1 MMTLLSLICD
11 NPKFKALK
19 FNKDLNIVVG
29 KQLNQDQ
36 KDTINGIGKSLSL
49 EMLHY
54 MLNAGISQ
62 KMQDFLKDYGNFK
75 LSFVHDN
82 KGYVVE
88 KNFKENEWIVNDKSY
103 NKIGYA
109 NELNKIFSNTINSD
123 KISFR
128 QVFNCF
134 ARRSGHYDTL
144 RQQNIEPNDYGQRLV
159 NLFLLGVDIKLQE
172 ENHKLKEILNS
183 LKIAKK
189 ELEKYE
195 KQVPK
200 KNIKDIEDEI
210 RSTQENLNLFV
221 VAKNYNE
228 LKERANSLTKDL
240 NNIRNEIYRLQRNV
254 AIKEANLLTSENIS
268 IDLEE
273 IKNIYDEAKVFFED
287 KVLKR
292 LNEAQNFHNQ
302 LAKSRKNRI
311 SAEIDEI
318 RQRLNELERNR
329 DIIGDQRDQLLKD
342 LKNSGALEER
352 DVLKDRI
359 LTLEKE
365 KKDLEIYSVTLE
377 NFQKDKAN
385 IDYKIAEIKK
395 DTIKYMEDDRLKLD
409 IIENKFRD
417 IVKRFYNNNGG
428 SLKITMT
435 QNAKN
440 LFNIDV
446 EIPKDGSLSIGN
458 VKTFCYDVLL
468 YTLNPHILG
477 FLAHDGELFSEM
489 DKRQKATI
497 FKIILD
503 KVKSG
508 NLQYFVNIGDTSF
521 NEILNDDT
529 GILSD
534 EDKKFIESKVI
545 LQISED
551 QNTWLF
557 GQKFD

>member
-1 MMTLLSLICD
+1 MTLLSLICD
-11 NPKFKALK
+11 NPKFKALN

-29 KQLNQDQ
+29 KQLNHDQ
-36 KDTINGIGKSLSL
+36 KDTVNGIGKSLSL

-54 MLNAGISQ
+54 MLNAKIPQ
-62 KMQDFLKDYGNFK
+62 KMKDFLKDYGKFS
-75 LSFVHDN
+75 LSFIHDN
-82 KGYVVE
+82 KSYTVE
-88 KNFKENEWIVNDKSY
+88 KKFKETKWVINDNEY
-103 NKIGYA
+103 NQATYA
-109 NELNKIFSNTINSD
+109 TELNNIFSNTINSD

-134 ARRSGHYDTL
+134 ARRSGYHDTL
-144 RQQNIEPNDYGQRLV
+144 RQQGMDINDYNQRLV
-159 NLFLLGVDIKLQE
+159 NLFLLGIDTKLQE
-172 ENHKLKEILNS
+172 ENHKLKEALDS
-183 LKIAKK
+183 LKTAKK

-210 RSTQENLNLFV
+210 RSTQENLNLFI

-228 LKERANSLTKDL
+228 LKERANSLTENL
-240 NNIRNEIYRLQRNV
+240 NNIRNEIYKLQTNI
-254 AIKEANLLTSENIS
+254 ALKEKNLLTSENIS

-302 LAKSRKNRI
+302 LAKSRKDRI

-318 RQRLNELERNR
+318 RQKLKELEDER
-329 DIIGDQRDQLLKD
+329 DLIGSQRDGLLKD

-352 DVLKDRI
+352 DTLKDRI

-377 NFQKDKAN
+377 NFQKDKTD

-395 DTIKYMEDDRLKLD
+395 DTIKYIEDNKLKLD
-409 IIENKFRD
+409 AIENKFRD
-417 IVKRFYNNNGG
+417 IVKKFYNNNGG
-428 SLKITMT
+428 SLKITMA

-446 EIPKDGSLSIGN
+446 EIPKDGSFSIGN
-458 VKTFCYDVLL
+458 VKTFCYDMLL
-468 YTLNPHILG
+468 YTLNTNILG

-503 KVKSG
+503 EVRDN

-529 GILSD
+529 GILNN

>member
-1 MMTLLSLICD
+1 MTLLSLICD
-11 NPKFKALK
+11 NPRFKALK

-54 MLNAGISQ
+54 MLNSKIPQ
-62 KMQDFLKDYGNFK
+62 KMKDFLKDYGNFN
-75 LSFVHDN
+75 LSFIHDN
-82 KGYVVE
+82 KNYTVE
-88 KNFKENEWIVNDKSY
+88 KNFIENKWVINDKEY
-103 NKIGYA
+103 NKTAYA
-109 NELNKIFSNTINSD
+109 TELNNIFSNTINSD

-134 ARRSGHYDTL
+134 ARRSGYYDTL
-144 RQQNIEPNDYGQRLV
+144 RQQGMDINDYNQRLV
-159 NLFLLGVDIKLQE
+159 NLFLLGMDIKLQE
-172 ENHKLKEILNS
+172 ENYKLKNALKSLND
-183 LKIAKK
+183 AKT

-200 KNIKDIEDEI
+200 RNIKDIEDEI
-210 RSTQENLNLFV
+210 LSTQENLNRFI

-228 LKERANSLTKDL
+228 LKEHANSLTGNL
-240 NNIRNEIYRLQRNV
+240 NNIRNEIYKLQTNM
-254 AIKEANLLTSENIS
+254 AIKETNLLTSENIS

-273 IKNIYDEAKVFFED
+273 IKNIYDEAKIFFED
-287 KVLKR
+287 KVFKR
-292 LNEAQNFHNQ
+292 LNEAQAFHNQ
-302 LAKSRKNRI
+302 LAKSRKDRI

-318 RQRLNELERNR
+318 RQKLKKLEDER
-329 DIIGDQRDQLLKD
+329 DLIGSQRDGLLKD

-352 DVLKDRI
+352 DALKDRI

-377 NFQKDKAN
+377 NFQKDKTN

-395 DTIKYMEDDRLKLD
+395 DTIKYIEDNKLKLD
-409 IIENKFRD
+409 AIENKFRD
-417 IVKRFYNNNGG
+417 IVKKFYNNNGG
-428 SLKITMT
+428 SLKITMA

-468 YTLNPHILG
+468 YTLNSNILG

-503 KVKSG
+503 QIKNSS
-508 NLQYFVNIGDTSF
+508 LQYLVNIGDTSF

-529 GILSD
+529 GILND
-534 EDKKFIESKVI
+534 EDKELIKTKVI

>member
-1 MMTLLSLICD
+1 MILLSLICD
-11 NPKFKALK
+11 NPRFKALK

-29 KQLNQDQ
+29 KQLNHDQ
-36 KDTINGIGKSLSL
+36 KDTVNGIGKSLSL

-54 MLNAGISQ
+54 MLNATVSQ
-62 KMQDFLKDYGNFK
+62 KMKDFLKDYGKFS
-75 LSFVHDN
+75 LSFIHGN
-82 KGYVVE
+82 KNYTVE
-88 KNFKENEWIVNDKSY
+88 KKFGENKWNINDKKY
-103 NKIGYA
+103 NQKTYA
-109 NELNKIFSNTINSD
+109 TELNNIFSQTIKSN

-134 ARRSGHYDTL
+134 ARRSGYYDTL
-144 RQQNIEPNDYGQRLV
+144 RQQGMDINDYNQRLV
-159 NLFLLGVDIKLQE
+159 NLFLLGMDIKLQE
-172 ENHKLKEILNS
+172 ENYKLKNALKSLND
-183 LKIAKK
+183 AKT

-195 KQVPK
+195 KQAPK
-200 KNIKDIEDEI
+200 RNIKDIEDEI
-210 RSTQENLNLFV
+210 LSTQENLNRFI

-228 LKERANSLTKDL
+228 LKERANSLAGNL
-240 NNIRNEIYRLQRNV
+240 NNIRNEIYKLQTNM
-254 AIKEANLLTSENIS
+254 AIKETNLLTSENIS

-273 IKNIYDEAKVFFED
+273 IKNIYDEAKIFFED
-287 KVLKR
+287 KVFKR
-292 LNEAQNFHNQ
+292 LNEAQAFHNQ
-302 LAKSRKNRI
+302 LAKSRKDRI

-318 RQRLNELERNR
+318 RQRLKELEHDR
-329 DIIGDQRDQLLKD
+329 DMIGDQRDQLLKD

-377 NFQKDKAN
+377 NFQKDKTN

-395 DTIKYMEDDRLKLD
+395 DTIKYIEDNKLKLD
-409 IIENKFRD
+409 AIENKFRD
-417 IVKRFYNNNGG
+417 IVKKFYNNNGG

-458 VKTFCYDVLL
+458 VKTFCYDMLL
-468 YTLNPHILG
+468 YTLNPNILG

-503 KVKSG
+503 EVRDN

-529 GILSD
+529 GILND

-557 GQKFD
+557 GQKFN

>member
-1 MMTLLSLICD
+1 MILLSLICD
-11 NPKFKALK
+11 NPRFKALK

-29 KQLNQDQ
+29 KQLNHDQ
-36 KDTINGIGKSLSL
+36 KDTVNGIGKSLSL

-54 MLNAGISQ
+54 MLNATVSQ
-62 KMQDFLKDYGNFK
+62 KMKDFLKDYGKFS
-75 LSFVHDN
+75 LSFIHGN
-82 KGYVVE
+82 KNYTVE
-88 KNFKENEWIVNDKSY
+88 KKFGENKWNINDKKY
-103 NKIGYA
+103 NQKTYA
-109 NELNKIFSNTINSD
+109 TELNNIFSQTIKSN

-134 ARRSGHYDTL
+134 ARRSGYYDTL
-144 RQQNIEPNDYGQRLV
+144 RQQGMDINDYNQRLV
-159 NLFLLGVDIKLQE
+159 NLFLLGMDIKLQE
-172 ENHKLKEILNS
+172 ENYKLKNALKSLND
-183 LKIAKK
+183 AKT

-195 KQVPK
+195 KQAPK
-200 KNIKDIEDEI
+200 RNIKDIEDEI
-210 RSTQENLNLFV
+210 LSTQENLNRFI

-228 LKERANSLTKDL
+228 LKERANSLAGNL
-240 NNIRNEIYRLQRNV
+240 NNIRNEIYKLQTNM
-254 AIKEANLLTSENIS
+254 AIKETNLLTSENIS

-273 IKNIYDEAKVFFED
+273 IKNIYDEAKIFFED
-287 KVLKR
+287 KVFKM
-292 LNEAQNFHNQ
+292 LNEAQAFHNQ
-302 LAKSRKNRI
+302 LAKSRKDRI

-318 RQRLNELERNR
+318 RQRLKELEHDR
-329 DIIGDQRDQLLKD
+329 DMIGDQRDQLLKD

-377 NFQKDKAN
+377 NFQKDKTN

-395 DTIKYMEDDRLKLD
+395 DTIKYIEDNKLKLD
-409 IIENKFRD
+409 AIENKFRD
-417 IVKRFYNNNGG
+417 IVKKFYNNNGG

-458 VKTFCYDVLL
+458 VKTFCYDMLL
-468 YTLNPHILG
+468 YTLNPNILG

-503 KVKSG
+503 EVRDN

-529 GILSD
+529 GILND

-557 GQKFD
+557 GQKFN

>member
-1 MMTLLSLICD
+1 MTLLSLICD
-11 NPKFKALK
+11 NPRFKTLN

-29 KQLNQDQ
+29 KQLNQEQ

-54 MLNAGISQ
+54 MLNASISQ
-62 KMQDFLKDYGNFK
+62 KMQDFLKDYGAFK

-82 KGYVVE
+82 NGYVVE
-88 KNFKENEWIVNDKSY
+88 KNFKENKWVVNDKNY
-103 NKIGYA
+103 NKKDYA
-109 NELNKIFSNTINSD
+109 NELNKIFSNTINSN

-134 ARRSGHYDTL
+134 ARRSGYYDTL
-144 RQQNIEPNDYGQRLV
+144 RQQNMDINDYNQRLV
-159 NLFLLGVDIKLQE
+159 NLFLLGIDIKLQD
-172 ENHKLKEILNS
+172 ENHKLKEALNS
-183 LKIAKK
+183 LKTAKK
-189 ELEKYE
+189 ELENYE

-210 RSTQENLNLFV
+210 RNTQENLNQFV

-228 LKERANSLTKDL
+228 LKERANSLTENL
-240 NNIRNEIYRLQRNV
+240 NNIRNEIYKLQRSM
-254 AIKEANLLTSENIS
+254 ALKEANLATSENIN
-268 IDLEE
+268 IDIEE
-273 IKNIYDEAKVFFED
+273 IKKIYDEAKIFFED
-287 KVLKR
+287 KILKR
-292 LNEAQNFHNQ
+292 LDEAQNFHNQ
-302 LAKSRKNRI
+302 LAKSRKDRI
-311 SAEIDEI
+311 SVEIDEI
-318 RQRLNELERNR
+318 RQKLKQLEYGNEN
-329 DIIGDQRDQLLKD
+329 IGNQRDQLLKD

-352 DVLKDRI
+352 DALKDRI

-365 KKDLEIYSVTLE
+365 KKDLEIYSTTLE
-377 NFQKDKAN
+377 NFQKDKAE

-395 DTIKYMEDDRLKLD
+395 NAVKYMEDDKLKLD
-409 IIENKFRD
+409 TIENNFRD
-417 IVKRFYNNNGG
+417 IVKKFYNNNGG
-428 SLKITMT
+428 TLKITMT
-435 QNAKN
+435 QDAKN

-446 EIPKDGSLSIGN
+446 EIPKDGSFSIGN
-458 VKTFCYDVLL
+458 VKTFCYDMLL
-468 YTLNPHILG
+468 YMLNPDVLG

-508 NLQYFVNIGDTSF
+508 NLQYFVNIGDASF
-521 NEILNDDT
+521 NEILNNDT

-551 QNTWLF
+551 PHTWLF

>member
-1 MMTLLSLICD
+1 MTLLSLICD
-11 NPKFKALK
+11 NPKFKALN

-29 KQLNQDQ
+29 KQLNHDQ
-36 KDTINGIGKSLSL
+36 KDTVNGIGKSLSL

-54 MLNAGISQ
+54 MLNAKIPQ
-62 KMQDFLKDYGNFK
+62 KMKDFLKDYGNFN
-75 LSFVHDN
+75 LSFIHDN
-82 KGYVVE
+82 KNYTVE
-88 KNFKENEWIVNDKSY
+88 KNFIENKWVINDKEY
-103 NKIGYA
+103 NKTAYA
-109 NELNKIFSNTINSD
+109 TELNNIFSNTINSD

-134 ARRSGHYDTL
+134 ARRSGYYDTL
-144 RQQNIEPNDYGQRLV
+144 RQQGMDINDYNQRLV
-159 NLFLLGVDIKLQE
+159 NLFLLGMDIKLQE
-172 ENHKLKEILNS
+172 ENYKLKNALKSLND
-183 LKIAKK
+183 AKT

-200 KNIKDIEDEI
+200 RNIKDIEDEI
-210 RSTQENLNLFV
+210 LSTQENLNRFI

-228 LKERANSLTKDL
+228 LKERANSLTGNL
-240 NNIRNEIYRLQRNV
+240 NNIRNEIYKLQTNM
-254 AIKEANLLTSENIS
+254 AIKETNLLTSENIS

-273 IKNIYDEAKVFFED
+273 IKNIYDEAKIFFED
-287 KVLKR
+287 KVFKR
-292 LNEAQNFHNQ
+292 LNEAQAFHNQ
-302 LAKSRKNRI
+302 LAKSRKDRI

-318 RQRLNELERNR
+318 RQKLKELEDER
-329 DIIGDQRDQLLKD
+329 DLIGSQRDGLLKD

-352 DVLKDRI
+352 DALKDRI

-377 NFQKDKAN
+377 NFQKDKTD

-395 DTIKYMEDDRLKLD
+395 DTIKYIEDNKLKLD
-409 IIENKFRD
+409 AIENKFRD
-417 IVKRFYNNNGG
+417 IVKKFYNNNGG
-428 SLKITMT
+428 SLKITMA

-468 YTLNPHILG
+468 YTLNSNILG

-503 KVKSG
+503 QIKNSS
-508 NLQYFVNIGDTSF
+508 LQYLVNIGDTSF

-529 GILSD
+529 GILND
-534 EDKKFIESKVI
+534 EDKELIKTKVI

>member
-1 MMTLLSLICD
+1 MILLSLICD
-11 NPKFKALK
+11 NPRFKALK

-29 KQLNQDQ
+29 KQLNHDQ
-36 KDTINGIGKSLSL
+36 KDTVNGIGKSLSL

-54 MLNAGISQ
+54 MLNATVSQ
-62 KMQDFLKDYGNFK
+62 KMKDFLKDYGKFS
-75 LSFVHDN
+75 LSFIHGN
-82 KGYVVE
+82 KNYTVE
-88 KNFKENEWIVNDKSY
+88 KKFGENKWNINDKKY
-103 NKIGYA
+103 NQKTYA
-109 NELNKIFSNTINSD
+109 TELNNIFSQTIKSN

-134 ARRSGHYDTL
+134 ARRSGYYDTL
-144 RQQNIEPNDYGQRLV
+144 RQQGMDINDYNQRLV
-159 NLFLLGVDIKLQE
+159 NLFLLGMDIKLQE
-172 ENHKLKEILNS
+172 ENYKLKNALKSLND
-183 LKIAKK
+183 AKT

-195 KQVPK
+195 KQAPK
-200 KNIKDIEDEI
+200 RNIKDIEDEI
-210 RSTQENLNLFV
+210 LSTQENLNRFI

-228 LKERANSLTKDL
+228 LKERANSLTGNL
-240 NNIRNEIYRLQRNV
+240 NNIRNEIYKLQTNM
-254 AIKEANLLTSENIS
+254 AIKETNLLTSENIS

-273 IKNIYDEAKVFFED
+273 IKNIYDEAKIFFED
-287 KVLKR
+287 KVFKR
-292 LNEAQNFHNQ
+292 LNEAQAFHNQ
-302 LAKSRKNRI
+302 LAKSRKDRI

-318 RQRLNELERNR
+318 RQRLKELEHDR
-329 DIIGDQRDQLLKD
+329 DMIGDQRDQLLKD

-377 NFQKDKAN
+377 NFQKDKTN

-395 DTIKYMEDDRLKLD
+395 DTIKYIEDNKLKLD
-409 IIENKFRD
+409 AIENKFRD
-417 IVKRFYNNNGG
+417 IVKKFYNNNGG

-458 VKTFCYDVLL
+458 VKTFCYDMLL
-468 YTLNPHILG
+468 YTLNPNILG

-503 KVKSG
+503 EVRDN

-529 GILSD
+529 GILND

-557 GQKFD
+557 GQKFN

>member
-1 MMTLLSLICD
+1 MILLSLICD
-11 NPKFKALK
+11 NPRFKALK

-29 KQLNQDQ
+29 KQLNHDQ
-36 KDTINGIGKSLSL
+36 KDTVNGIGKSLSL

-54 MLNAGISQ
+54 MLNATVSQ
-62 KMQDFLKDYGNFK
+62 KMKDFLKDYGKFS
-75 LSFVHDN
+75 LSFIHGN
-82 KGYVVE
+82 KNYTVE
-88 KNFKENEWIVNDKSY
+88 KKFGENKWNINDKKY
-103 NKIGYA
+103 NQKTYA
-109 NELNKIFSNTINSD
+109 TELNNIFSQTIKSN

-134 ARRSGHYDTL
+134 ARRSGYYDTL
-144 RQQNIEPNDYGQRLV
+144 RQQGMDINDYNQRLV
-159 NLFLLGVDIKLQE
+159 NLFLLGMDIKLQE
-172 ENHKLKEILNS
+172 ENYKLKNALKSLND
-183 LKIAKK
+183 AKT

-195 KQVPK
+195 KQAPK
-200 KNIKDIEDEI
+200 RNIKDIEDEI
-210 RSTQENLNLFV
+210 LSTQENLNRFI

-228 LKERANSLTKDL
+228 LKERANSLAGNL
-240 NNIRNEIYRLQRNV
+240 NNIRNEIYKLQTNM
-254 AIKEANLLTSENIS
+254 AIKETNLLTSENIS

-273 IKNIYDEAKVFFED
+273 IKNIYDEAKIFFED
-287 KVLKR
+287 KVFKR
-292 LNEAQNFHNQ
+292 LNEAQAFHNQ
-302 LAKSRKNRI
+302 LAKSRKDRI

-318 RQRLNELERNR
+318 RQRLKELEHDR
-329 DIIGDQRDQLLKD
+329 DMIGDQRDQLLKD

-377 NFQKDKAN
+377 NFQKDKTN

-395 DTIKYMEDDRLKLD
+395 DTIKYIEDNKLKLD
-409 IIENKFRD
+409 AIENKFRD
-417 IVKRFYNNNGG
+417 IVKKFYNNNGG

-458 VKTFCYDVLL
+458 VKSFCYDMLL
-468 YTLNPHILG
+468 YTLNPNILG

-503 KVKSG
+503 EVRDN

-529 GILSD
+529 GILND

-557 GQKFD
+557 GQKFN

>member
-1 MMTLLSLICD
+1 MTLLSLICD
-11 NPKFKALK
+11 NPRFKALK

-62 KMQDFLKDYGNFK
+62 KMQDFLKEYGNFK

-82 KGYVVE
+82 RVYVVE
-88 KNFKENEWIVNDKSY
+88 KNFKENKWIINDKSY
-103 NKIGYA
+103 NKTDYT
-109 NELNKIFSNTINSD
+109 NELNKIFSNTINSN

-159 NLFLLGVDIKLQE
+159 NLFLLGIDTKLQE
-172 ENHKLKEILNS
+172 ENHKLKEALNS
-183 LKIAKK
+183 LKTAKK

-228 LKERANSLTKDL
+228 LKERANSLTENL
-240 NNIRNEIYRLQRNV
+240 NSIRNEIYKLQRNA

-287 KVLKR
+287 KILKR
-292 LNEAQNFHNQ
+292 LKEAQDFHNQ
-302 LAKSRKNRI
+302 LAKSRKDRI
-311 SAEIDEI
+311 LAEIDEI
-318 RQRLNELERNR
+318 RQRLKKLERNR
-329 DIIGDQRDQLLKD
+329 DMMGDQRDQLLKD

-352 DVLKDRI
+352 DALKDRI
-359 LTLEKE
+359 LALEKE
-365 KKDLEIYSVTLE
+365 KKDLEIYSITLE
-377 NFQKDKAN
+377 NFQKDKTN
-385 IDYKIAEIKK
+385 IDYKILEIKK
-395 DTIKYMEDDRLKLD
+395 NAIKYMEHDKIKLD
-409 IIENKFRD
+409 TIENKFRD
-417 IVKRFYNNNGG
+417 IVKRFYNNSGG
-428 SLKITMT
+428 SLKIAMT

-468 YTLNPHILG
+468 YTLNPNILG

-529 GILSD
+529 RILSD

-545 LQISED
+545 LQISEN
-551 QNTWLF
+551 QSTWLF

>member
-1 MMTLLSLICD
+1 MTLLSLICD

>member
-1 MMTLLSLICD
+1 MTLLSLICD

-103 NKIGYA
+103 NKTGYA

-159 NLFLLGVDIKLQE
+159 NLFLLGVDIRLQE
-172 ENHKLKEILNS
+172 ENHKLKETLNS

-228 LKERANSLTKDL
+228 LKERANSLTEDL

-395 DTIKYMEDDRLKLD
+395 DTIKYIEDNRIKFDA
-409 IIENKFRD
+409 IENKFRD
-417 IVKRFYNNNGG
+417 IVKKFYNNNGG

-557 GQKFD
+557 GQKFN

>member
-1 MMTLLSLICD
+1 MILLSLICD
-11 NPKFKALK
+11 NPRFKALK

-29 KQLNQDQ
+29 KQLNHDQ
-36 KDTINGIGKSLSL
+36 KDTVNGIGKSLSL

-54 MLNAGISQ
+54 MLNATVSQ
-62 KMQDFLKDYGNFK
+62 KMKDFLKDYGKFS
-75 LSFVHDN
+75 LSFIHGN
-82 KGYVVE
+82 KNYTVE
-88 KNFKENEWIVNDKSY
+88 KKFGENKWNINDKKY
-103 NKIGYA
+103 NQKTYA
-109 NELNKIFSNTINSD
+109 TELNNIFSQTIKSN

-134 ARRSGHYDTL
+134 ARRSGYYDTL
-144 RQQNIEPNDYGQRLV
+144 RQQGMDINDYNQRLV
-159 NLFLLGVDIKLQE
+159 NLFLLGMDIKLQE
-172 ENHKLKEILNS
+172 ENYKLKNVLKSLND
-183 LKIAKK
+183 AKT

-195 KQVPK
+195 KQAPK
-200 KNIKDIEDEI
+200 RNIKDIEDEI
-210 RSTQENLNLFV
+210 LSTQENLNRFI

-228 LKERANSLTKDL
+228 LKERANSLAGNL
-240 NNIRNEIYRLQRNV
+240 NNIRNEIYKLQTNM
-254 AIKEANLLTSENIS
+254 AIKETNLLTSENIS

-273 IKNIYDEAKVFFED
+273 IKNIYDEAKIFFED
-287 KVLKR
+287 KVFKR
-292 LNEAQNFHNQ
+292 LNEAQAFHNQ
-302 LAKSRKNRI
+302 LAKSRKDRI

-318 RQRLNELERNR
+318 RQRLKELEHDR
-329 DIIGDQRDQLLKD
+329 DMIGDQRDQLLKD

-377 NFQKDKAN
+377 NFQKDKTN

-395 DTIKYMEDDRLKLD
+395 DTIKYIEDNKLKLD
-409 IIENKFRD
+409 AIENKFRD
-417 IVKRFYNNNGG
+417 IVKKFYNNNGG

-458 VKTFCYDVLL
+458 VKTFCYDMLL
-468 YTLNPHILG
+468 YTLNPNILG

-503 KVKSG
+503 EVRDN

-529 GILSD
+529 GILND

-557 GQKFD
+557 GQKFN

>member
-1 MMTLLSLICD
+1 MTLLSLICD

-19 FNKDLNIVVG
+19 FNKGLNIVVG
-29 KQLNQDQ
+29 KQLNHDQ
-36 KDTINGIGKSLSL
+36 KDTVNGIGKSLSL

-54 MLNAGISQ
+54 MLNAKIPQ
-62 KMQDFLKDYGNFK
+62 KMKDFLKDYGKFS
-75 LSFVHDN
+75 LSFIHDN
-82 KGYVVE
+82 KSYTVE
-88 KNFKENEWIVNDKSY
+88 KKFKETKWVINDNEY
-103 NKIGYA
+103 NQATYA
-109 NELNKIFSNTINSD
+109 TELNNIFSNTINSNR
-123 KISFR
+123 ISFR

-134 ARRSGHYDTL
+134 ARRSGYYDTL
-144 RQQNIEPNDYGQRLV
+144 RQQGMDINDYNQRLV
-159 NLFLLGVDIKLQE
+159 NLFSLGIDTKLQE
-172 ENHKLKEILNS
+172 ENHKLKEALDS
-183 LKIAKK
+183 LKTAKK

-210 RSTQENLNLFV
+210 RSTQENLNLFI

-228 LKERANSLTKDL
+228 LKERANSLTENL
-240 NNIRNEIYRLQRNV
+240 NNIRNEIYKLQTNI
-254 AIKEANLLTSENIS
+254 ALKEKNLLTSENIS

-302 LAKSRKNRI
+302 LAKSRKDRI

-318 RQRLNELERNR
+318 RQKLKELEDER
-329 DIIGDQRDQLLKD
+329 DLIGSQRDGLLKD
-342 LKNSGALEER
+342 LKNGALEER
-352 DVLKDRI
+352 DTLKDRI

-377 NFQKDKAN
+377 NFQKDKTD

-395 DTIKYMEDDRLKLD
+395 DTIKYIEDNKLKLD
-409 IIENKFRD
+409 AIENKFRD
-417 IVKRFYNNNGG
+417 IVKKFYNNNGG
-428 SLKITMT
+428 SLKITMA

-446 EIPKDGSLSIGN
+446 EIPKDGSFSIGN
-458 VKTFCYDVLL
+458 VKTFCYDMLL
-468 YTLNPHILG
+468 YTLNTNILG

-503 KVKSG
+503 EVRDN

-529 GILSD
+529 GILNN

>member
-1 MMTLLSLICD
+1 MTLLSLICD
-11 NPKFKALK
+11 NKRFKTLN

-29 KQLNQDQ
+29 KQLNQEQ

-54 MLNAGISQ
+54 MLNASISQ
-62 KMQDFLKDYGNFK
+62 KIQEFLKDYGNFK
-75 LSFVHDN
+75 LSFIHDN
-82 KGYVVE
+82 NSYVVE
-88 KNFKENEWIVNDKSY
+88 KNFKDSKWVINDKSY
-103 NKIGYA
+103 SKKKYP
-109 NELNKIFSNTINSD
+109 NELNKIFSNTIKSN
-123 KISFR
+123 KISFK

-134 ARRSGHYDTL
+134 ARRSGYYDTL
-144 RQQNIEPNDYGQRLV
+144 RQQNMDINDYGQRLV

-172 ENHKLKEILNS
+172 ENHKLKEALNS
-183 LKIAKK
+183 LKTAKK
-189 ELEKYE
+189 ELENYE
-195 KQVPK
+195 KKAPK

-210 RSTQENLNLFV
+210 QRTQENLNQFV
-221 VAKNYNE
+221 VAKNYSE
-228 LKERANSLTKDL
+228 LKERANSLTENL
-240 NNIRNEIYRLQRNV
+240 NNIRNEIYKLQRSI
-254 AIKEANLLTSENIS
+254 ALKEANLATSENIN
-268 IDLEE
+268 IDIEE
-273 IKNIYDEAKVFFED
+273 IKKIYDEAKIFFED
-287 KVLKR
+287 KILKR
-292 LNEAQNFHNQ
+292 LDEAQNFHDQ
-302 LAKSRKNRI
+302 LAKSRKDRI

-318 RQRLNELERNR
+318 RQELKHLEDNR
-329 DIIGDQRDQLLKD
+329 ENIGNQRDQLLKD

-352 DVLKDRI
+352 DALKDRI

-365 KKDLEIYSVTLE
+365 KKDLEIYSATLE

-395 DTIKYMEDDRLKLD
+395 NAVKYMEDDKLKLD
-409 IIENKFRD
+409 TIENKFRD
-417 IVKRFYNNNGG
+417 IVKKFYNNNGG

-435 QNAKN
+435 KDAKN

>member
-1 MMTLLSLICD
+1 MTLLSLICD

-103 NKIGYA
+103 NKTGYA

-159 NLFLLGVDIKLQE
+159 NLFLLGVDIRLQE
-172 ENHKLKEILNS
+172 ENHKLKETLNS

-228 LKERANSLTKDL
+228 LKERANSLTEDL

-359 LTLEKE
+359 LKLEKE

-395 DTIKYMEDDRLKLD
+395 DTIKYIEDNRIKFDA
-409 IIENKFRD
+409 IENKFRD
-417 IVKRFYNNNGG
+417 IVKKFYNNNGG

-557 GQKFD
+557 GQKFN

>member
-1 MMTLLSLICD
+1 MTLLSLICD

-103 NKIGYA
+103 NKTGYA

-159 NLFLLGVDIKLQE
+159 NLFLLGVDIRLQE
-172 ENHKLKEILNS
+172 ENHKLKETLNS

-228 LKERANSLTKDL
+228 LKERANSLTEDL

-395 DTIKYMEDDRLKLD
+395 DTIKYIEDNRIKFDA
-409 IIENKFRD
+409 IENKFRD
-417 IVKRFYNNNGG
+417 IVKKFYNNNGG

-458 VKTFCYDVLL
+458 VKTFCYDMLL
-468 YTLNPHILG
+468 YTLNPNILG

-557 GQKFD
+557 GQKFN

>member
-1 MMTLLSLICD
+1 MILLSLICD
-11 NPKFKALK
+11 NPRFKALK

-29 KQLNQDQ
+29 KQLNHDQ
-36 KDTINGIGKSLSL
+36 KDTVNGIGKSLSL

-54 MLNAGISQ
+54 MLNATVSQ
-62 KMQDFLKDYGNFK
+62 KMKDFLKDYGKFS
-75 LSFVHDN
+75 LSFIHGN
-82 KGYVVE
+82 KNYTVE
-88 KNFKENEWIVNDKSY
+88 KKFGENKWNINDKKY
-103 NKIGYA
+103 NQKTYA
-109 NELNKIFSNTINSD
+109 TELNNIFSQTIKSN

-134 ARRSGHYDTL
+134 ARRSGYYDTL
-144 RQQNIEPNDYGQRLV
+144 RQQGMDINDYNQRLV
-159 NLFLLGVDIKLQE
+159 NLFLLGMDIKLQE
-172 ENHKLKEILNS
+172 ENYKLKNALKSLND
-183 LKIAKK
+183 AKT

-195 KQVPK
+195 KQAPK
-200 KNIKDIEDEI
+200 RNIKDIEDEI
-210 RSTQENLNLFV
+210 LSTQENLNRFI

-228 LKERANSLTKDL
+228 LKERANSLAGNL
-240 NNIRNEIYRLQRNV
+240 NNIRNEIYKLQTNM
-254 AIKEANLLTSENIS
+254 AIKETNLLTSENIS

-273 IKNIYDEAKVFFED
+273 IKNIYDEAKIFFED
-287 KVLKR
+287 KVFKR
-292 LNEAQNFHNQ
+292 LNEAQAFHNQ
-302 LAKSRKNRI
+302 LAKSRKDRI

-318 RQRLNELERNR
+318 RQRLKELEHDR
-329 DIIGDQRDQLLKD
+329 DMIGDQRDQLLKD

-377 NFQKDKAN
+377 NFQKDKTN

-395 DTIKYMEDDRLKLD
+395 DTIKYIEDNKLKLD
-409 IIENKFRD
+409 AIENKFRD
-417 IVKRFYNNNGG
+417 IVKKFYNNNGG
-428 SLKITMT
+428 SLKITMA

-468 YTLNPHILG
+468 YTLNSNILG

-503 KVKSG
+503 QIKNSS
-508 NLQYFVNIGDTSF
+508 LQYLVNIGDTSF

-529 GILSD
+529 GILND
-534 EDKKFIESKVI
+534 EDKELIKTKVI

>member
-1 MMTLLSLICD
+1 MILLSLICD
-11 NPKFKALK
+11 NPRFKALK

-29 KQLNQDQ
+29 KQLNHDQ
-36 KDTINGIGKSLSL
+36 KDTVNGIGKSLSL

-54 MLNAGISQ
+54 MLNATVSQ
-62 KMQDFLKDYGNFK
+62 KMKDFLKDYGKFS
-75 LSFVHDN
+75 LSFIHGN
-82 KGYVVE
+82 KNYTVE
-88 KNFKENEWIVNDKSY
+88 KKFGENKWNINDKKY
-103 NKIGYA
+103 NQKTYA
-109 NELNKIFSNTINSD
+109 TELNNIFSQTIKSN

-134 ARRSGHYDTL
+134 ARRSGYYDTL
-144 RQQNIEPNDYGQRLV
+144 RQQGMDINDYNQRLV
-159 NLFLLGVDIKLQE
+159 NLFLLGMDIKLQE
-172 ENHKLKEILNS
+172 ENYKLKNALKSLND
-183 LKIAKK
+183 AKT

-195 KQVPK
+195 KQAPK
-200 KNIKDIEDEI
+200 RNIKDIEDEI
-210 RSTQENLNLFV
+210 LSTQENLNRFI

-228 LKERANSLTKDL
+228 LKERANSLTGNL
-240 NNIRNEIYRLQRNV
+240 NNIRNEIYKLQTNM
-254 AIKEANLLTSENIS
+254 AIKETNLLTSENIS
-268 IDLEE
+268 IGLEE
-273 IKNIYDEAKVFFED
+273 IKNIYDEAKIFFED
-287 KVLKR
+287 KVFKR
-292 LNEAQNFHNQ
+292 LNEAQAFHNQ
-302 LAKSRKNRI
+302 LAKSRKDRI

-318 RQRLNELERNR
+318 RQRLKELEHDR
-329 DIIGDQRDQLLKD
+329 DMIGDQRDQLLKD

-377 NFQKDKAN
+377 NFQKDKTN

-395 DTIKYMEDDRLKLD
+395 DTIKYIEDNKLKLD
-409 IIENKFRD
+409 AIENKFRD
-417 IVKRFYNNNGG
+417 IVKKFYNNNGG

-458 VKTFCYDVLL
+458 VKTFCYDMLL
-468 YTLNPHILG
+468 YTLNPNILG

-503 KVKSG
+503 EVRDN

-529 GILSD
+529 GILND

-557 GQKFD
+557 GQKFN

>member
-1 MMTLLSLICD
+1 MILSSLTC
-11 NPKFKALK
+11 NNKKFKNLN
-19 FNKDLNIVVG
+19 FNRDLNIVVG
-29 KQLNQDQ
+29 KQLNQNQ
-36 KDTINGIGKSLSL
+36 KDTVNGIGKSLSL

-54 MLNAGISQ
+54 MLNAKIPQ
-62 KMQDFLKDYGNFK
+62 KMKDFLKDYGKFS
-75 LSFVHDN
+75 LSFIHN
-82 KGYVVE
+82 SKSYTVE
-88 KNFKENEWIVNDKSY
+88 KKFKDTKWVINDNEY
-103 NKIGYA
+103 NQTTYA
-109 NELNKIFSNTINSD
+109 TELNNIFSNTINSD

-134 ARRSGHYDTL
+134 ARRSGYYDTL
-144 RQQNIEPNDYGQRLV
+144 RQQGMDINDYNQRVV
-159 NLFLLGVDIKLQE
+159 NLFLLGIDIKLQE
-172 ENHKLKEILNS
+172 EHCKLKDALNS
-183 LKIAKK
+183 LNTAKT

-210 RSTQENLNLFV
+210 RSTQENLNLFI

-228 LKERANSLTKDL
+228 LKEQANSLTENL
-240 NNIRNEIYRLQRNV
+240 NNIRNEIYKLQTNI
-254 AIKEANLLTSENIS
+254 ALKEKNLLTSENIS

-302 LAKSRKNRI
+302 LAKSRKDRI
-311 SAEIDEI
+311 SAEIDDI
-318 RQRLNELERNR
+318 RQKLKELEDKR
-329 DIIGDQRDQLLKD
+329 DLIGSQRD
-342 LKNSGALEER
+342 SGALEER
-352 DVLKDRI
+352 DALKDRI

-365 KKDLEIYSVTLE
+365 KKDLEIYSSTLE
-377 NFQKDKAN
+377 KFQKDKVD
-385 IDYKIAEIKK
+385 IDYKIAEVRKNS
-395 DTIKYMEDDRLKLD
+395 IKYMENNKPNINSID
-409 IIENKFRD
+409 NKFRD

-428 SLKITMT
+428 YLNIIMT

-440 LFNIDV
+440 LFDIDL
-446 EIPKDGSLSIGN
+446 EIPKDSSLSIGN
-458 VKTFCYDVLL
+458 VKTFCYDILL
-468 YTLNPHILG
+468 YTLNPNILG

-503 KVKSG
+503 KVRGG

-529 GILSD
+529 DILSQ
-534 EDKKFIESKVI
+534 EDKEFIKSKVI
-545 LQISED
+545 LEISEE
-551 QNTWLF
+551 QSTWLF

>member
-1 MMTLLSLICD
+1 MTLLSLICD

-103 NKIGYA
+103 NKTGYA

-159 NLFLLGVDIKLQE
+159 NLFLLGVDIRLQE
-172 ENHKLKEILNS
+172 ENHKLKETLNS

-228 LKERANSLTKDL
+228 LKERANSLTEDL

-302 LAKSRKNRI
+302 LAKSRKDRI

-318 RQRLNELERNR
+318 RQKLKELEDER
-329 DIIGDQRDQLLKD
+329 DLIGSQRDGLLKD

-352 DVLKDRI
+352 DTLKDRI

-377 NFQKDKAN
+377 NFQKDKTD

-395 DTIKYMEDDRLKLD
+395 DTIKYIEDNKLKLD
-409 IIENKFRD
+409 AIENKFRD
-417 IVKRFYNNNGG
+417 IVKKFYNNNGG
-428 SLKITMT
+428 SLKITMA

-446 EIPKDGSLSIGN
+446 EIPKDGSFSIGN
-458 VKTFCYDVLL
+458 VKTFCYDMLL
-468 YTLNPHILG
+468 YTLNTNILG

-503 KVKSG
+503 EVRDN

-529 GILSD
+529 GILNN

>member
-1 MMTLLSLICD
+1 MTLLSLICD
-11 NPKFKALK
+11 NPKFKALR
-19 FNKDLNIVVG
+19 FNKDLNVVVG

-172 ENHKLKEILNS
+172 ENHKLKETLNS

-210 RSTQENLNLFV
+210 RSTQENLKLFV

-228 LKERANSLTKDL
+228 LKERANSLTEYL

-273 IKNIYDEAKVFFED
+273 IKKIYDEAKIFFED
-287 KVLKR
+287 KILKR
-292 LNEAQNFHNQ
+292 LDEAQNFHNQ
-302 LAKSRKNRI
+302 LAKSRKDRI

-365 KKDLEIYSVTLE
+365 KKDLEIYSATLE

-395 DTIKYMEDDRLKLD
+395 NAVKYMENDKLKLD

-551 QNTWLF
+551 PHTWLF